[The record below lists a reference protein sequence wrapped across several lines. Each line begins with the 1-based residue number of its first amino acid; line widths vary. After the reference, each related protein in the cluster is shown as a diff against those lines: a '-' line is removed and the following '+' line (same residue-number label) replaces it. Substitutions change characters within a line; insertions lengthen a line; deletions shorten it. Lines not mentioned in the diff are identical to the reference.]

1 MNLRDRLGLAA
12 KPAPAAQPAPA
23 PTPAPPE
30 APALRAVPK
39 PTTAD
44 HAAQDLKLR
53 IHREL
58 IDRIDLNNIAR
69 TDLNEAN
76 SELRLAI
83 LQLLG
88 EQALPL
94 SQRDRERLA
103 EEILHEVH
111 GLGPIEPLMH
121 DSEICDILVNGPKQ
135 VYVERAGKLELTPVV
150 FRDDTHLLQIIDR
163 IVSRVG
169 RRVDESSPMVDA
181 RLPDGSRVNA
191 IIPPLALDGSLLSI
205 RRFGRDPLT
214 VSSLIQIGSLTP
226 ELAAVLRAMVR
237 ARLNV
242 LVSGGTGS
250 GKTTLLNCL
259 SSFIPDNERIV
270 TIEDSAELQLQQPHV
285 CRLETRPPNVEGR
298 GEITQRDLLRNTL
311 RMRPD
316 RIIVGE
322 CRAAE
327 ALDMLQAMNTGHD
340 GSISTVHA
348 NSPRD
353 ALARLETM
361 IQLSGFELPSKAM
374 RQQISQAIDLIVQT
388 ARLADGSR
396 RVISVSEVVGM
407 EGDTI
412 MLQELFAFQRE
423 GVQEDGRIVG
433 KIGPTGIRPHFVERL
448 KACSHDVDP
457 AVFDYLRE

>member
-1 MNLRDRLGLAA
+1 MKFRDRFGLAPG
-12 KPAPAAQPAPA
+12 PARPAQAAP
-23 PTPAPPE
+23 PMLRVITKTTPAD
-30 APALRAVPK
+30 RSY
-39 PTTAD
+39 
-44 HAAQDLKLR
+44 QDLKLR

-58 IDRIDLNNIAR
+58 IDRIDLSKLAR
-69 TDLNEAN
+69 TDLAAAN
-76 SELRLAI
+76 VELRTAI
-83 LQLLG
+83 AQLIE

-103 EEILHEVH
+103 DEILNEVH
-111 GLGPIEPLMH
+111 GLGPIEPLMR
-121 DSEICDILVNGPKQ
+121 DGDVCDILVNGARQ

-150 FRDDTHLLQIIDR
+150 FRDDAHLLQIIDR

-169 RRVDESSPMVDA
+169 RRIDESSPMVDA

-191 IIPPLALDGSLLSI
+191 IIPPLALDGPLLSI
-205 RRFGRDPLT
+205 RRFGRSPLT
-214 VSSLIQIGSLTP
+214 MTDLIALGSLSS

-237 ARLNV
+237 ARLNI

-259 SSFIPDNERIV
+259 SAFIPDTERIV

-285 CRLETRPPNVEGR
+285 CRLETRPPNVESR
-298 GEITQRDLLRNTL
+298 GEVTQRDLLRNAL

-322 CRAAE
+322 CRADE
-327 ALDMLQAMNTGHD
+327 AIDMLQAMNTGHD

-361 IQLSGFELPSKAM
+361 IQLSGFELPSRAM
-374 RQQISQAIDLIVQT
+374 RQQVSQAIDVIVQT

-396 RVISVSEVVGM
+396 RVVSVTEVVGM

-412 MLQELFAFQRE
+412 TLQELFVFERE
-423 GVQEDGRIVG
+423 GVEDGRLVG
-433 KIGPTGIRPHFVERL
+433 STVSTGLRPHFIE
-448 KACSHDVDP
+448 KMKTSSYDVDP
-457 AVFDYLRE
+457 AVLDYLRG

>member
-1 MNLRDRLGLAA
+1 MKFRDRFGLASGPA
-12 KPAPAAQPAPA
+12 HAAPAASPVLRVVTKT
-23 PTPAPPE
+23 TPADRNYQE
-30 APALRAVPK
+30 
-39 PTTAD
+39 
-44 HAAQDLKLR
+44 LKLR

-58 IDRIDLNNIAR
+58 IDRLDLAKMAR
-69 TDLNEAN
+69 TDLAAAN
-76 SELRLAI
+76 AELRSAI
-83 LQLLG
+83 VQLID

-94 SQRDRERLA
+94 SQRDRDRLA
-103 EEILHEVH
+103 EEILNEVH
-111 GLGPIEPLMH
+111 GLGPIEPLMR
-121 DSEICDILVNGPKQ
+121 DGDVCDVLVNGARQ

-150 FRDDTHLLQIIDR
+150 FRDDAHLLQIIDR
-163 IVSRVG
+163 IVSRIG
-169 RRVDESSPMVDA
+169 RRIDESSPMVDA

-191 IIPPLALDGSLLSI
+191 IIPPLALDGPLLSI
-205 RRFGRDPLT
+205 RRFGREPLT
-214 VSSLIQIGSLTP
+214 VSDLIALGSLTAD
-226 ELAAVLRAMVR
+226 LAMVLRAMVR
-237 ARLNV
+237 ARLNI

-259 SSFIPDNERIV
+259 SAFIPDTERIV

-298 GEITQRDLLRNTL
+298 GEITQRDLLRNAL

-322 CRAAE
+322 CRSDE

-361 IQLSGFELPSKAM
+361 IQLSGFELPSRAM
-374 RQQISQAIDLIVQT
+374 RQQIGQALDVVLQT
-388 ARLADGSR
+388 ARLPDGSR
-396 RVISVSEVVGM
+396 RVVSVTEVVGM

-412 MLQELFAFQRE
+412 TLQELFVYERD
-423 GVQEDGRIVG
+423 GMEDGHPVGRIVS
-433 KIGPTGIRPHFVERL
+433 TGLRPHFIEKM
-448 KACSHDVDP
+448 KASSHDVDP
-457 AVFDYLRE
+457 AVLEYLRG

>member
-1 MNLRDRLGLAA
+1 MKFRDRFGLAT
-12 KPAPAAQPAPA
+12 KPAAPVAQ
-23 PTPAPPE
+23 E
-30 APALRAVPK
+30 APKEAPVLRVVGK
-39 PTTAD
+39 TTAAD
-44 HAAQDLKLR
+44 RSYQELKLR

-58 IDRIDLNNIAR
+58 IDRIDLANIAR
-69 TDLNEAN
+69 TDLAAAN
-76 SELRLAI
+76 AELRAAI
-83 LQLLG
+83 GQLID

-94 SQRDRERLA
+94 SPRDRERLG
-103 EEILHEVH
+103 EEILNEVH
-111 GLGPIEPLMH
+111 GLGPIEPLMR
-121 DSEICDILVNGPKQ
+121 DGDVCDILVNGSRQ
-135 VYVERAGKLELTPVV
+135 VYIERAGKLELTPVV
-150 FRDDTHLLQIIDR
+150 FRDDAHLLQIIDR

-169 RRVDESSPMVDA
+169 RRIDESSPMVDA

-191 IIPPLALDGSLLSI
+191 IIPPLALDGPLLSI

-214 VSSLIQIGSLTP
+214 VSDLISIGSLSP

-237 ARLNV
+237 ARLNI

-259 SSFIPDNERIV
+259 SAFIPDTERIV

-285 CRLETRPPNVEGR
+285 CRLETRPSNVEGR
-298 GEITQRDLLRNTL
+298 GEVTQRDLLRNTL

-322 CRAAE
+322 CRADE

-348 NSPRD
+348 NAPRD

-361 IQLSGFELPSKAM
+361 IQLSGFELPAKAM
-374 RQQISQAIDLIVQT
+374 RQQISQALDVIVQT
-388 ARLADGSR
+388 ARLADGTR
-396 RVISVSEVVGM
+396 RVTSVTEVVGM

-412 MLQELFAFQRE
+412 MLQELFVFERE
-423 GVQEDGRIVG
+423 GVEDERIVG
-433 KIGPTGIRPHFVERL
+433 RVVPTGIRPHFIEKM
-448 KACSHDVDP
+448 KASSHDVDP
-457 AVFDYLRE
+457 AVFDYLKG